1 MLGGMS
7 PSIDVWSFPP
17 NARED
22 CNLLDVPVA
31 VLSGTGAGADETVT
45 KGSILYREVFFRPFP
60 GQHSRH
66 RKVKRSTC
74 LLVTPTRNLVSDG
87 GEKEGD
93 VASG

>member
-45 KGSILYREVFFRPFP
+45 KGSILYGEVFFPPFSRPTLAP
-60 GQHSRH
+60 S
-66 RKVKRSTC
+66 KSKKI
-74 LLVTPTRNLVSDG
+74 NLSFSNSYT
-87 GEKEGD
+87 KF
-93 VASG
+93 SL